1 MDYTVF
7 VYYEVVDT
15 QKNLCRCSR
24 YACVCYRR
32 LCVCVYFILA
42 KSKTIKVYEQCPRVV
57 DVDLKL
63 TVIIC
68 K

>member
-1 MDYTVF
+1 MKLWIHRKTCVGVVGMH
-7 VYYEVVDT
+7 VYVTDG
-15 QKNLCRCSR
+15 
-24 YACVCYRR
+24 CVCVFI
-32 LCVCVYFILA
+32 CVCVYFILA